1 MLDWYRKRSNMT
13 KCQECNWECSDV
25 PGLFYCTNCDSV
37 RQWNRFAQAYSF
49 YVREGHYGF

>member
-25 PGLFYCTNCDSV
+25 PGLFYCNNCDNV
-37 RQWNRFAQAYSF
+37 RQWNRFAQAYSY
-49 YVREGHYGF
+49 YVREGHYA